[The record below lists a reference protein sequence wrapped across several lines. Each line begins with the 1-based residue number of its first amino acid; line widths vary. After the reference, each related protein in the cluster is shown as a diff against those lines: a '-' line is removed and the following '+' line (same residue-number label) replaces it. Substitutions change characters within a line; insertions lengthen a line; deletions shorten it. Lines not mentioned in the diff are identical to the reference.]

1 MPKVKAI
8 RGIANPL
15 GTLDSH
21 KTVVESVKNAGEGV
35 DICNRHREKIG
46 DGFIHVEDGN
56 LILTGYVREDA
67 YEGSLEDAG
76 LSIGWNALDMKARE
90 ADGIAFYKDV
100 VIKEVSL
107 TPLPSNKGAKVT
119 KVREENEEK
128 GENKK
133 MGENQN
139 DVLNAVI
146 GQLATAQA
154 DKQLLENKVREL
166 EDAQAELKKEREA
179 NIQTDT
185 AKNDSEM
192 FYRELGE
199 QMKQTPEKAFLREFT
214 NAKDLAVSNQLGS
227 IVTQWAEKSS
237 LFAGATKARFQGL
250 TLADDGDDGVFKRD
264 LFVAGG
270 DKKESLTPTKRSLR
284 PQMAYAYMEMD
295 KGTVSG
301 VDDTGELSKYVMS
314 VLPQRVL
321 NQIEYNMIYGKA
333 DGSNGIY
340 GLAGGHT
347 DKWTPQI
354 EYDLTKTD
362 LFEVL
367 TDAIAEV
374 TYSQNVVV
382 VMHPRDYA
390 NLRKAKG
397 SDGHSRFN
405 ELATKEQIA
414 NSFGAVELQT
424 RAWMKE
430 GDIAMYI
437 KDEFVLIGDL
447 DMNNYADF
455 DLRYNVDQWLAEMLV
470 GGSIRG
476 RGRSVFLT
484 KKADAGT
491 GE

>member
-1 MPKVKAI
+1 M
-8 RGIANPL
+8 

-21 KTVVESVKNAGEGV
+21 KTVIESVRNEKEGV

-46 DGFIHVEDGN
+46 SGFIHVEDGN
-56 LILTGYVREDA
+56 LILTGYVQEDA
-67 YEGSLEDAG
+67 YQGSLEEAG

-90 ADGIAFYKDV
+90 VDGIAFYKDV
-100 VIKEVSL
+100 VVKEVSL

-119 KVREENEEK
+119 KVREEEK
-128 GENKK
+128 QEGEKEQ
-133 MGENQN
+133 MGN
-139 DVLNAVI
+139 DGLNAVI
-146 GQLATAQA
+146 EQLATEKAEKKA
-154 DKQLLENKVREL
+154 LEDKVREL
-166 EDAQAELKKEREA
+166 EEAQAEMKKEREA

-185 AKNDSEM
+185 AKDDTEM
-192 FYRELGE
+192 FFRELGE

-214 NAKDLAVSNQLGS
+214 NAGDLAVSNQLGS
-227 IVTQWAEKSS
+227 IVSQWANKSS

-250 TLADDGDDGVFKRD
+250 TLADDGDDGIFKAD
-264 LFVAGG
+264 LFEAGG
-270 DKKESLTPTKRSLR
+270 DKKKALTPTKRSLR

-314 VLPQRVL
+314 VLPQRVI

-347 DKWTPQI
+347 DKWTPQV
-354 EYDLTKTD
+354 EYDLAQKD

-382 VMHPRDYA
+382 VMHPKTYA
-390 NLRKAKG
+390 ELRKAKG
-397 SDGHSRFN
+397 QDGHSRFN

-430 GDIAMYI
+430 GDIAMYV

-447 DMNNYADF
+447 DMNNYTDF

-476 RGRSVFLT
+476 RGRSIFLT
-484 KKADAGT
+484 AKGAEESRAKKAT
-491 GE
+491 K

>member
-21 KTVVESVKNAGEGV
+21 KTVVESVKNAGDGV

-67 YEGSLEDAG
+67 YEGSLEEAG
-76 LSIGWNALDMKARE
+76 LSIGWNASDMKAHE

-119 KVREENEEK
+119 MVREEDEENKEK
-128 GENKK
+128 GENKT

-139 DVLNAVI
+139 GLDVVVS
-146 GQLATAQA
+146 QLATAMA
-154 DKQLLENKVREL
+154 EKMNLETKVREL

-179 NIQTDT
+179 NIQTD
-185 AKNDSEM
+185 AAQDNSEM

-214 NAKDLAVSNQLGS
+214 NASDLAVSNQLGS
-227 IVTQWAEKSS
+227 IVTQWASKSS

-264 LFVAGG
+264 LFTAGG

-321 NQIEYNMIYGKA
+321 NQIEYNMIYGKP

-354 EYDLTKTD
+354 EYDLTTTD

-390 NLRKAKG
+390 KLRKAKG
-397 SDGHSRFN
+397 QDGHSRFN

-484 KKADAGT
+484 AKA

>member
-1 MPKVKAI
+1 M
-8 RGIANPL
+8 

-21 KTVVESVKNAGEGV
+21 KTVIESVRNEKEGV

-46 DGFIHVEDGN
+46 SGFIHVEDGN
-56 LILTGYVREDA
+56 LILTGYVQDDA
-67 YEGSLEDAG
+67 YEGSLEEAG

-90 ADGIAFYKDV
+90 VDGIAFYKDV
-100 VIKEVSL
+100 IVKEVSL

-119 KVREENEEK
+119 KVREE
-128 GENKK
+128 ENKEEGEQK
-133 MGENQN
+133 DMGNNEALMAT
-139 DVLNAVI
+139 VEA
-146 GQLATAQA
+146 LAQEKAEKAKLA
-154 DKQLLENKVREL
+154 DKVREL
-166 EDAQAELKKEREA
+166 EEAQSEMKKEREA

-185 AKNDSEM
+185 AQNDEEK

-199 QMKQTPEKAFLREFT
+199 EMQKTPEKTFLREFT
-214 NAKDLAVSNQLGS
+214 NAGDLAVSNQLGS
-227 IVTQWAEKSS
+227 ITSQWASKSS

-250 TLADDGDDGVFKRD
+250 TLADDGDNGIFKRD

-270 DKKESLTPTKRSLR
+270 DKKEELTATKRSLR

-314 VLPQRVL
+314 VLPQRVI
-321 NQIEYNMIYGKA
+321 NQIEFNMIYGKA

-340 GLAGGHT
+340 GLKGDTTG
-347 DKWTPQI
+347 WTPQLTF
-354 EYDLTKTD
+354 DLAKTD

-374 TYSQNVVV
+374 SYNQNVVV
-382 VMHPRDYA
+382 VMHPKTYA
-390 NLRKAKG
+390 ELRKAKG

-414 NSFGAVELQT
+414 NSFGAISIET
-424 RAWMKE
+424 RAWMGQNE
-430 GDIAMYI
+430 IAMYI
-437 KDEFVLIGDL
+437 KEEFVLIGDL
-447 DMNNYADF
+447 DMNNYVDF

-476 RGRSVFLT
+476 RGRSVFITLT
-484 KKADAGT
+484 PKPS

>member
-1 MPKVKAI
+1 M
-8 RGIANPL
+8 

-21 KTVVESVKNAGEGV
+21 KTVIESVRNEKEGV

-46 DGFIHVEDGN
+46 SGFIHVEDGN
-56 LILTGYVREDA
+56 LILTGYVQDDA
-67 YEGSLEDAG
+67 YEGSLEEAG

-90 ADGIAFYKDV
+90 VDGIAFYKDV
-100 VIKEVSL
+100 IVKEVSL

-119 KVREENEEK
+119 KVREE
-128 GENKK
+128 ENKEEGEQEE
-133 MGENQN
+133 MGNNEALMAT
-139 DVLNAVI
+139 VEA
-146 GQLATAQA
+146 LANEKSQRQA
-154 DKQLLENKVREL
+154 LETKVREL
-166 EDAQAELKKEREA
+166 EEAQANMQREA
-179 NIQTDT
+179 EANLTDT
-185 AKNDSEM
+185 AQNDEEK

-199 QMKQTPEKAFLREFT
+199 EMQKTPEKTFLREFT
-214 NAKDLAVSNQLGS
+214 NAGDLAVSNQLGS
-227 IVTQWAEKSS
+227 ITSQWASKSS

-250 TLADDGDDGVFKRD
+250 TLADDGDNGIFKRD

-270 DKKESLTPTKRSLR
+270 DKKEELTATKRSLR

-314 VLPQRVL
+314 VLPQRVI
-321 NQIEYNMIYGKA
+321 NQIEFNMIYGKA

-340 GLAGGHT
+340 GLKGDTSG
-347 DKWTPQI
+347 WTPQLTF
-354 EYDLTKTD
+354 DLAKTD

-374 TYSQNVVV
+374 SYNQNVVV
-382 VMHPRDYA
+382 VMHPKTYA
-390 NLRKAKG
+390 ELRKAKG

-414 NSFGAVELQT
+414 NSFGAISIET
-424 RAWMKE
+424 RAWMGQNE
-430 GDIAMYI
+430 IAMYI
-437 KDEFVLIGDL
+437 KEEFVLIGDL
-447 DMNNYADF
+447 DMNNYVDF

-476 RGRSVFLT
+476 RGRSVFITLT
-484 KKADAGT
+484 PVPS